1 MDNTKHSFHPDKVRQ
16 TGSVTQKVWFDAAL
30 LIFQSCNALT
40 IKPLKQAE

>member
-1 MDNTKHSFHPDKVRQ
+1 MDNVKHSFSPDKVGQ
-16 TGSVTQKVWFDAAL
+16 TESVTQKVCVDAAV